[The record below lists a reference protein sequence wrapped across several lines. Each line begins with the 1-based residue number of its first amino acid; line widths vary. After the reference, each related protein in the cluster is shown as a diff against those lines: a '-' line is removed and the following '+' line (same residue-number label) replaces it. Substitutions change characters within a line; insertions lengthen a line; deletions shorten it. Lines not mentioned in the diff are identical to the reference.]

1 MVEDR
6 NENLQPADG
15 KNEQTEAQQNSVS
28 GNAQNNPANDAQD
41 EPVEEEKKPVEE
53 EANEEP
59 KLLTEASPTE
69 ETAEENEAEEEA
81 VESKDEKLE
90 KEAQQLTEEKS
101 VEDVVDEIEKNIAT
115 ESEEEHEE
123 EEHHEEIP
131 FLSYKD
137 FDLDTLLEEA
147 QKLLATYPVQ
157 KIRKHL
163 TEIKNVFDDKVVQMQ
178 EKHQA
183 TQVDSDEEKP
193 ELKIPQLREFRSL
206 WKEYKDKYRAYKQE
220 IQERLEANL
229 KKRHELIEELKNLID
244 STEFTFEERLKKFKD
259 IQKRWRTA
267 GRVSSGTYQDI
278 WQTFK
283 HHEER
288 FYDLL
293 DLDRGYRDKV
303 FEENLKQ
310 KQSIIEQAKALLD
323 QNDIHKIFKE
333 LQLLHKKWKEETG
346 PVAREYREKIWEEFK
361 EVTKQI
367 HDKRRD
373 FYKKLK
379 EEFKNNLVKKQE
391 IIAQLKELT
400 AEIPTTHKEWQDK
413 IKEVEKLREAFYQ
426 IGYVPKKYREEV
438 WNDFKSTIKEF
449 NKHKNNFYKSLKE
462 LQKENL
468 DKKKELI
475 RIAEE
480 LKDSEDWEAATEK
493 FKEIQAQ
500 WKEIGHVPRKFSEKI
515 WQEFRTACNHYFD
528 RYYAHIRSA
537 KSEEFQNFINKKEYL
552 AKLKEQFKDIKEDA
566 QYTVEDIKKII
577 SEWKELGY
585 VPANK
590 HYINVKFNKFI
601 NSLYDKL
608 NIDKRELS
616 FMKFKNTVDEY
627 YEQENYRKLDNE
639 KRFVRQKIEGILKE
653 IQQLEN
659 NMMFIKSD
667 DENNPFKRE
676 VEKNLKKNQE
686 ILEFW
691 KKKLDYLNSLDY

>member
-1 MVEDR
+1 MVEER

-15 KNEQTEAQQNSVS
+15 KNEQTEAQQKSVS
-28 GNAQNNPANDAQD
+28 DSTHSEQQAKSDEVHQD
-41 EPVEEEKKPVEE
+41 EDLHAEQTEQLEEKSVESVENQRIE
-53 EANEEP
+53 ELEE
-59 KLLTEASPTE
+59 
-69 ETAEENEAEEEA
+69 
-81 VESKDEKLE
+81 VESKDEKIE
-90 KEAQQLTEEKS
+90 KEAQHLTEEKS

-123 EEHHEEIP
+123 DETEESESQIP

-137 FDLDTLLEEA
+137 FDLDNLLKEA
-147 QKLLATYPVQ
+147 QKLLAEYPVQ
-157 KIRKHL
+157 KIKKHL
-163 TEIKNVFDDKVVQMQ
+163 EEIKNVFDDKVAQMR
-178 EKHQA
+178 EKHNA
-183 TQVDSDEEKP
+183 EQVDAEE
-193 ELKIPQLREFRSL
+193 ETSLDIPQLREFRYL
-206 WKEYKDKYRAYKQE
+206 WKEYKNKLQAYRQE

-229 KKRHELIEELKNLID
+229 KKRYELIEELKNLID

-259 IQKRWRTA
+259 IQKKWRTA
-267 GRVSSGTYQDI
+267 GRVSSATYQDV

-293 DLDRGYRDKV
+293 DLDRDYRDKV
-303 FEENLKQ
+303 FQEHLEQ

-379 EEFKNNLVKKQE
+379 EEFKNNLEKKRE
-391 IIAQLKELT
+391 IIARLKELT

-413 IKEVEKLREAFYQ
+413 IKDVEKLREAFYQ
-426 IGYVPKKYREEV
+426 IGYVPKKYREEI
-438 WNDFKSTIKEF
+438 WNDFKSTIKDF

-480 LKDSEDWEAATEK
+480 LKDSEEWETATEK
-493 FKEIQAQ
+493 FKEIQAE
-500 WKEIGHVPRKFSEKI
+500 WKKIGHVPRKFSEKI

-528 RYYAHIRSA
+528 RYYAHVRSA

-552 AKLKEQFKDIKEDA
+552 AKLKEQFKEIQEDT
-566 QYTVEDIKKII
+566 QYTIEDIKNII
-577 SEWKELGY
+577 AEWKDLGY
-585 VPANK
+585 VPASK

-601 NSLYDKL
+601 SSLYDKL

-616 FMKFKNTVDEY
+616 FLKFKNTVDEY

-676 VEKNLKKNQE
+676 VEKNLKKNME

-691 KKKLDYLNSLDY
+691 KKKLEYLNSLDY

>member
-1 MVEDR
+1 MVEER

-15 KNEQTEAQQNSVS
+15 KNESAETQPNSAPKTDS
-28 GNAQNNPANDAQD
+28 QEPEMPDAK
-41 EPVEEEKKPVEE
+41 EEKVEEEPVQEE
-53 EANEEP
+53 KSAMPEEP
-59 KLLTEASPTE
+59 VVDESQEKPDKQE
-69 ETAEENEAEEEA
+69 ETEA
-81 VESKDEKLE
+81 VESKEEKLE
-90 KEAQQLTEEKS
+90 KEAHALTEEKS
-101 VEDVVDEIEKNIAT
+101 VEEVVDEIEKSVAT

-123 EEHHEEIP
+123 THDQQAEQTIP

-137 FDLDTLLEEA
+137 FDLDNLINEA
-147 QKLLATYPVQ
+147 QNLLASHPVQ

-163 TEIKNVFDDKVVQMQ
+163 EEIKTVFDDKVAEMI
-178 EKHQA
+178 EKHKA
-183 TQVDSDEEKP
+183 AQVDADEEISL
-193 ELKIPQLREFRSL
+193 EIPQLREFHYI
-206 WKEYKDKYRAYKQE
+206 WKEYKNKLHSYRQE

-229 KKRHELIEELKNLID
+229 QRRHELIEALKEVID
-244 STEFTFEERLKKFKD
+244 STEYTFEERIKKFKD
-259 IQKRWRTA
+259 IQKSWRTA
-267 GRVSSGTYQDI
+267 GNVPRAKYLDI

-293 DLDRGYRDKV
+293 DLDRDYRDKV
-303 FEENLKQ
+303 FQENLDEK
-310 KQSIIEQAKALLD
+310 KSIIEKAKALLD

-379 EEFKNNLVKKQE
+379 EEFKNNLEKKRE

-400 AEIPTTHKEWQDK
+400 EEIPTTHKDWQNK
-413 IKEVEKLREAFYQ
+413 IKEVEKLREQFYQ
-426 IGYVPKKYREEV
+426 IGYVPKKYREEI
-438 WNDFKSTIKEF
+438 WNEFKSTIKVF

-468 DKKKELI
+468 DKKLALI
-475 RIAEE
+475 KIAEE
-480 LKDSEDWEAATEK
+480 LKDSEDWEEATQK
-493 FKEIQAQ
+493 FKEIQAE
-500 WKEIGHVPRKFSEKI
+500 WKKIGHVPRKFSEKI

-528 RYYAHIRSA
+528 RYYNNIRSA
-537 KSEEFQNFINKKEYL
+537 KSAEFQNFLNKKEYL
-552 AKLKEQFKDIKEDA
+552 AKLKEQFKEISEDA
-566 QYTVEDIKKII
+566 KYTIEDIKKII
-577 SEWKELGY
+577 AEWKELGY
-585 VPANK
+585 VPASK

-601 NSLYDKL
+601 SSLYDKL

-616 FMKFKNTVDEY
+616 FLKFKNTVDEY
-627 YEQENYRKLDNE
+627 YEQGNYRKLDNE

-653 IQQLEN
+653 IEQLEN

-676 VEKNLKKNQE
+676 VEKNIKKNIE

-691 KKKLDYLNSLDY
+691 KKKQQYLDSLDY